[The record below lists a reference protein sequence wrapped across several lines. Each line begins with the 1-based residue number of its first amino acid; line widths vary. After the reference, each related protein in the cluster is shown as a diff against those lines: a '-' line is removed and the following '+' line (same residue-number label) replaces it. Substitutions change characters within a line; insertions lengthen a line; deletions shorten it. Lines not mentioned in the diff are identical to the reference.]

1 MGIILRQYGA
11 WAISLKWKRN
21 NMFARMKHSLR
32 FKLTMFLMVIM
43 TLTIFCSIL
52 VTQFCVKGFFLSE
65 LKYRMITMYEDVN
78 EIFSQ
83 PRLSSIQ
90 ISDGLSRLAANG
102 EINIFVLCQDGT
114 IYSNINEESEMWESM
129 QSIATLLEGQNE
141 QDLEDYF
148 FQDGKGFW
156 IFNQNYDR
164 KLDSDFYDLVGMLDD
179 GSLVALRSSV
189 VRFNESIATT
199 MRLYLYVGVSAILV
213 GCMAMFF
220 ASSSYVRPIHQM
232 AMVAKRMAQL
242 DFDVKVDS
250 QSKDE
255 IGELGDSI
263 NSMSKELE
271 ATISELK
278 TANAKL
284 KHDIEKKTQI
294 DEMRKEF
301 LSHVSHEL
309 KTPIALIQGYAE
321 GLKEN
326 ISDEPESRDFYCDV
340 IMDEANRMNTMVK
353 KLLTLNEL
361 EFGMDKISFERF
373 DIVELIKNIN
383 SSVDILIQQQQ
394 IDFHFDISRPI
405 YVWGDEFLIEEV
417 YRNYLS
423 NAIHYATDK
432 KRVDI
437 EVERKGQLLQVR
449 VYNEGEQ
456 IPDDELEKIW
466 IKFYKVD
473 KARTREYGGSG
484 IGLSIVAA
492 TMKLH
497 GQKYGVYNTDE
508 GVVFY
513 FELELAK
520 QHITDEK
527 C

>member
-1 MGIILRQYGA
+1 MLT
-11 WAISLKWKRN
+11 
-21 NMFARMKHSLR
+21 RMKYSLR

-43 TLTIFCSIL
+43 TLTIFSSIV

-78 EIFSQ
+78 MVFS
-83 PRLSSIQ
+83 RA
-90 ISDGLSRLAANG
+90 GLSDDEISEHLSKLAANG
-102 EINIFVLCQDGT
+102 EINIFVLRKDNT

-129 QSIATLLEGQNE
+129 QSIAVLLEGQNE
-141 QDLEDYF
+141 RNLENEYF
-148 FQDGKGFW
+148 DTGHGFW
-156 IFNQNYDR
+156 IFNQNYDK
-164 KLDSDFYDLVGMLDD
+164 KLDSNFFDLVGMLDD
-179 GSLVALRSSV
+179 GSLIALRSSV
-189 VRFNESIATT
+189 VRFNASVATT
-199 MRLYLYVGVSAILV
+199 MKLYMYVGMAAILV

-220 ASSSYVRPIHQM
+220 VSNSYVRPIHQM
-232 AMVAKRMAQL
+232 AIVAKRMAQL

-250 QSKDE
+250 RSKDE
-255 IGELGDSI
+255 IGELGNSI

-284 KHDIEKKTQI
+284 QHDIDEKTQI

-326 ISDEPESRDFYCDV
+326 VTDDPDSKDFYCEV
-340 IMDEANRMNTMVK
+340 IMDEAERMNTLVK
-353 KLLTLNEL
+353 KLMTLNEL
-361 EFGMDKISFERF
+361 EFGQNKINFERF
-373 DIVELIKNIN
+373 NIVELMNNIN
-383 SSVDILIQQQQ
+383 ASTEILLQQKQIKIQ
-394 IDFHFDISRPI
+394 FMFDNPI
-405 YVWGDEFLIEEV
+405 FVWADEFMIEEV

-423 NAIHYATDK
+423 NAIHYANEK
-432 KRVDI
+432 SNIRINAEKRGSVLRI
-437 EVERKGQLLQVR
+437 F

-456 IPDDELEKIW
+456 IPEDELHKIW

-484 IGLSIVAA
+484 VGLSIVAA

-497 GQKYGVYNTDE
+497 GREYGAFNTE
-508 GVVFY
+508 NGVVFY
-513 FELELAK
+513 FDLELSK
-520 QHITDEK
+520 QHIHA
-527 C
+527 